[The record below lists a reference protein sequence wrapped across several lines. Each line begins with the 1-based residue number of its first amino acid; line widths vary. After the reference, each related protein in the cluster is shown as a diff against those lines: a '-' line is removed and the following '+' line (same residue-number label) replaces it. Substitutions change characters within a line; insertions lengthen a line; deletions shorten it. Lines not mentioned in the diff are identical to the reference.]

1 MFGNTRRQPRAS
13 GATPST
19 SVGAGSIRV
28 SPEYFQICFGVGI
41 GFDFMRRIGD

>member
-1 MFGNTRRQPRAS
+1 MSPARSLHGLSLALACF
-13 GATPST
+13 
-19 SVGAGSIRV
+19 VGAGSIRV